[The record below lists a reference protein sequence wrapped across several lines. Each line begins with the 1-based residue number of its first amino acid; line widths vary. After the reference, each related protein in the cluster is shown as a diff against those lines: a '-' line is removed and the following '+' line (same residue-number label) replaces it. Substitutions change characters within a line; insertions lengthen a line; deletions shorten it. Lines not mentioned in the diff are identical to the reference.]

1 MVPMAVNMRLKLY
14 FIYWWK
20 SSALSLQALL
30 SSRLSS
36 ILFLIGKFARFGLF
50 IGFLLAL
57 NRSITN
63 LAGYSFDQ
71 LVIFF
76 LVYNLFDLV
85 GQIFYRGIYWFRY
98 EIISGDFDFRLTKP
112 INPLFQILTSYT
124 DFLDIPLLAVV
135 ISMLALN
142 WNKTDLGHIGIF
154 AIVSFASVV
163 LITAIHILVAATGV
177 MTTAVEHTIWMF
189 RDFATMARVPVDIYA
204 SPVRV
209 FLTYVMPV
217 GLVFT
222 LPAKVLFGQYSM
234 QFLAVALLLSLG
246 FYLLSL
252 RVWRYAL
259 QRYASASS

>member
-1 MVPMAVNMRLKLY
+1 MKRY

-20 SSALSLQALL
+20 NSALSLQAVLTN
-30 SSRLSS
+30 RLSS

-57 NRSITN
+57 RMSLTD

-71 LVIFF
+71 LVVFF
-76 LVYNLFDLV
+76 LIYNLFDLI

-135 ISMLALN
+135 IVMLALN
-142 WNKTDLGHIGIF
+142 WNKVDSGQIF
-154 AIVSFASVV
+154 SFIIVSILSIL
-163 LITAIHILVAATGV
+163 LITSIHILVAAVGV
-177 MTTAVEHTIWMF
+177 ITTAVEHTIWMF
-189 RDFATMARVPVDIYA
+189 RDFATMARVPVDIYIN
-204 SPVRV
+204 PIRI
-209 FLTYVMPV
+209 FLTYIVPV

-222 LPAKVLFGQYSM
+222 LPAQTLFGQLTLLNL
-234 QFLAVALLLSLG
+234 FLAFAVSIG